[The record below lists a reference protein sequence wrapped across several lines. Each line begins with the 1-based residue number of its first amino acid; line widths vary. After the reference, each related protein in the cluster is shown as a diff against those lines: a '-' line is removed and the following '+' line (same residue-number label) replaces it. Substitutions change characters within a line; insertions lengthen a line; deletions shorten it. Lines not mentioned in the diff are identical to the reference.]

1 MKTRQNQMKAA
12 WKFITII
19 IGTALLVA
27 ACGPTITPPN
37 PAATD
42 APIIAD
48 IPLQLTDASPVE
60 AQASAA
66 QNPRV
71 VAVAVDTLPVIDADS
86 SDEQWKEAPVT
97 QIGGMQW
104 QTVYTDEYIAL
115 LLKWIDK
122 DLSMDTP
129 GTYIWDASTG
139 AWSMSQVVSREWMNL
154 SFNIQNAPVT
164 AEGCF
169 AFCHE
174 DPPGSGLYHHQ
185 TETAGELVDSWMLF
199 EKHGFEFK
207 YVKGVGGVETE
218 DAYGLKSGA
227 EDRLW
232 FMGNIEAKQNGP
244 LVFETTNTANPR
256 NILAGSLT
264 FIDYAE
270 DNIIASPD
278 DPIDTNRDRP
288 RDLYCINCHAQI
300 GLPYDPMK
308 LNFTLPDSGEIKY
321 SGNYE
326 IPFTTPSYME
336 TEPGDFV
343 DSMIITQDEVDNGEA
358 IAVKDLTPDQ
368 ISGYWAKYEALN
380 GVVPQLVLKAPSGG
394 IADVLVASNWTNGV
408 WTMEITRKLVTAD
421 GIEDVQFVDLNK
433 EYPFSLTITNSGMLL
448 GPLLY
453 QTGGILEFKQ

>member
-1 MKTRQNQMKAA
+1 MKKL
-12 WKFITII
+12 WKVMCIM
-19 IGTALLVA
+19 IGLALVIG
-27 ACGPTITPPN
+27 ACGTTTVQP

-42 APIIAD
+42 APAETNQAAEPPTS
-48 IPLQLTDASPVE
+48 IPAE
-60 AQASAA
+60 AEPPAI

-71 VAVAVDTLPVIDADS
+71 VAVPVDTLPVIDADA
-86 SDEQWKEAPVT
+86 SDEQWKTAPVT

-104 QTVYTDEYIAL
+104 QTVYTNQEIAL
-115 LLKWIDK
+115 LLKWIDR

-129 GTYIWDASTG
+129 GTYIWDATTST
-139 AWSMSQVVSREWMNL
+139 WSMNQAVSREWMNL
-154 SFNIQNAPVT
+154 SFNVQNAPVT
-164 AEGCF
+164 QEGCF

-244 LVFETTNTANPR
+244 LVFETTNAANPR
-256 NILAGSLT
+256 NVVAGSVT

-278 DPIDTNRDRP
+278 DPIDTDRDRP

-308 LNFTLPDSGEIKY
+308 LNFTLPDEGEIKY
-321 SGNYE
+321 HGNYK
-326 IPFTTPSYME
+326 IPYTTPSYME
-336 TEPGDFV
+336 TAPEHFV
-343 DSMIITQDEVDNGEA
+343 DAMLITQDEIERGEA
-358 IAVKDLTPDQ
+358 VQIDGLTPEQ
-368 ISGYWAKYEALN
+368 ISAYWAKYEAVN
-380 GVVPQLVLKAPSGG
+380 GVVPQLVLKTPSGG
-394 IADVLVASNWTNGV
+394 IADVLVASTWTNGV

-421 GIEDVQFVDLNK
+421 GIEDVQFDDLNK
-433 EYPFSLTITNSGMLL
+433 DYPFSLTISNSGMLL

-453 QTGGILEFKQ
+453 QTGGILEFQQEGVVQQ